1 MQWSSGC
8 FLKPPW
14 DENSRQWQALD
25 SQIDEG
31 DLVRVIAQS
40 VDDGVFDAEA
50 VLDVYSGRGSEA
62 HSPMLLLKL
71 ALYEHC
77 RGRTKPIQWFRDLDG
92 DTKVQWLTFGMRIA
106 SRTIYRFRDRVGP
119 LLSGWHK
126 QILAVVVAEEL
137 VEGRQASIDGTTV
150 AAHASRRK
158 LGNMQQVEQRLEQ
171 IKQAMSS
178 SPETTSQETTHQDV
192 IDQSSEPGWMAKTDT
207 GKLEQHA
214 RYSKARKRLSELQA
228 ENEGRRSDKRK
239 PKDKIV
245 ISLTDPESVFGL
257 DKEKVYR
264 PLHNVQTISDLAND
278 FVLAYEVFAQH
289 SDNGTLQPL
298 VNRMLESGIRI
309 KDLLADA
316 GYPVGEDLA
325 FCETFDITLC
335 APWQENSSTAKK
347 KLSTEP
353 RIEKDDFQWDD
364 ARKVYVC
371 PEGNELSYSHK
382 SNRLRAN
389 GESIPI
395 DIYQA
400 SPLDCTECPL
410 QARCTKV
417 PNKGRTVRRDPY
429 QEEIERLKTRMKTE
443 EAKSLYKQRGQTI
456 ERVFADFKEHRNLR
470 RFRGRGLSRARTQ
483 LGLTVLGHNL
493 RIIAK
498 LRKKK
503 NHEVGDPI
511 TLQNAA

>member
-1 MQWSSGC
+1 LQWSSGC
-8 FLKPPW
+8 FFEPPW

-31 DLVRVIAQS
+31 DLVRVIAQM

-62 HSPMLLLKL
+62 HPPLLLLKL

-77 RGRTKPIQWFRDLDG
+77 RGRTKPIQWHRDLHSDI
-92 DTKVQWLTFGMRIA
+92 KVQWLTFGMKI
-106 SRTIYRFRDRVGP
+106 SQRTLYRFRDRVEP
-119 LLSGWHK
+119 LLGDWHK
-126 QILAVVVAEEL
+126 QVLEVALAEEL
-137 VEGRQASIDGTTV
+137 VEGRQASIDGTAV

-171 IKQAMSS
+171 IEQAMSTS
-178 SPETTSQETTHQDV
+178 SETTSQEATHQDS
-192 IDQSSEPGWMAKTDT
+192 IDQQPGWMAKTDA

-214 RYSKARKRLSELQA
+214 RYSKAKKRLSELQA
-228 ENEGRRSDKRK
+228 ENERRRSDKRK

-264 PLHNVQTISDLAND
+264 PLYNVQTVSDLATD
-278 FVLAYEVFAQH
+278 FVLAYEVFPQH
-289 SDNGTLQPL
+289 SDSGTLQPL
-298 VNRMLESGIRI
+298 VNRMLESGIQI

-325 FCETFDITLC
+325 FCETSDITLY

-364 ARKVYVC
+364 AREVYVC
-371 PEGNELSYSHK
+371 PEGHELSYSHK
-382 SNRLRAN
+382 NTRLRAN
-389 GESIPI
+389 GDSIPI

-417 PNKGRTVRRDPY
+417 PHKGRTVRRDPY
-429 QEEIERLKTRMKTE
+429 QEEIDRLKARMQTE

-456 ERVFADFKEHRNLR
+456 ERVFADLKEHRNLR

-503 NHEVGDPI
+503 NREDGDPI
-511 TLQNAA
+511 TPQNAA